1 METPG
6 LASLLAEAYNNGYND
21 GYNEAIM
28 VMAEGK
34 ANQDD

>member
-6 LASLLAEAYNNGYND
+6 LASLLVEAYNNGYND